1 MVTDQKIKIV
11 ADKIAREYKPEKI
24 MLFGSYAWGVPNV
37 DSDVDLCIVKKT
49 KNTRDMARK
58 IDGSLW
64 GRTFPI
70 DIIVYTPSTIKERIK
85 KDFFVKDIFEK
96 GKILYESKLS
106 RMVK

>member
-11 ADKIAREYKPEKI
+11 ADKIAKEYKPEKI

-49 KNTRDMARK
+49 KDTRDMARK

-106 RMVK
+106 RMAK